1 MAVVEEEEVV
11 EVVVVSFVFKSSS
24 LLSFDVLF
32 VAFGSSPSCGDRIDD
47 VAVVVVV
54 VVVADDPLVDVVC
67 LLPPLASSCCF
78 FFGTGLFVAAVAAFL
93 NFLHS
98 LRCPPF
104 FQWFT

>member
-1 MAVVEEEEVV
+1 MVHEEEEVV
-11 EVVVVSFVFKSSS
+11 VMVSFVFKSSS

-32 VAFGSSPSCGDRIDD
+32 VAFGSSPSCGDRDDD
-47 VAVVVVV
+47 VAVVVEVV
-54 VVVADDPLVDVVC
+54 VIVDVPLVNVAC
-67 LLPPLASSCCF
+67 SFPSLASSSCF